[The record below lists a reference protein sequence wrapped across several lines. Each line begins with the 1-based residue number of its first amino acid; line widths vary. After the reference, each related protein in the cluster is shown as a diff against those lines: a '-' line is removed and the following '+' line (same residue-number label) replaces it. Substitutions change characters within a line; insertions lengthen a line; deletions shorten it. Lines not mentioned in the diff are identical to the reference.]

1 MKQPP
6 SSKRRP
12 AEPLQTRHV
21 SFDTQVYR
29 ALSHNP
35 ENPALKTLKDH
46 ILAHRVVLDT
56 TDITL
61 LEVKRQLLEAAQTR
75 ARELSAIEKDLRR
88 WRKQAP
94 KATPKLELKIDA
106 AAIGEELFQRFYS
119 FITHECRA
127 KVHRALTTVSA
138 EDIFQSYF
146 ARRAPFDREESKEFP
161 DAFAVA
167 ALSKWVATSG
177 DNIDVVTKDGAMGR
191 SANADPNLLSLTTIE
206 EVISGAAAEMGPEAE
221 GITEALLNAPGFDA
235 SFELLLQAGLKD
247 AAFVYAGDL
256 AEGEA
261 YEGQLT
267 EIEQIGDWSIV
278 G

>member
-12 AEPLQTRHV
+12 AEPLETRHV
-21 SFDTQVYR
+21 FFDTQVYR
-29 ALSHNP
+29 ALKYNP
-35 ENPALKTLKDH
+35 ENPAIKTLKDH
-46 ILAHRVVLDT
+46 ILAHRVVLHM

-106 AAIGEELFQRFYS
+106 AAIGEELYDRFYS
-119 FITHECRA
+119 FITQECRA

-146 ARRAPFDREESKEFP
+146 ARRAPFDREEAKEFP
-161 DAFAVA
+161 DAFAVV
-167 ALSKWVATSG
+167 ALSKWAATSG
-177 DNIDVVTKDGAMGR
+177 DKIYVVTQDGAMGR
-191 SANADPNLLSLTTIE
+191 SANADPNLLSLTTID
-206 EVISGAAAEMGPEAE
+206 EVISRAAAEMGPEVE
-221 GITEALLNAPGFDA
+221 GIAEALLNAPGFDA
-235 SFELLLQAGLKD
+235 SFELLLQAVLKD

-256 AEGEA
+256 AEGR
-261 YEGQLT
+261 LT
-267 EIEQIGDWSIV
+267 RGN
-278 G
+278 